1 MPYRT
6 NIDLPASVRD
16 HLPPHA
22 QDIYRAAFNHAF
34 AAHAGDV
41 RQEEIAHRT
50 AWAAVKRF
58 YVKDGDRWVPIE
70 WECVAAVHPIQGIEA
85 DRLTGKRFRMATTS

>member
-6 NIDLPASVRD
+6 NADLPPPVRS

-22 QDIYRAAFNHAF
+22 QDIYREAFNHAF
-34 AAHAGDV
+34 ASHVGDD

-50 AWAAVKRF
+50 AWAAVKRS
-58 YVKDGDRWVPIE
+58 YVKLSDHWVPL
-70 WECVAAVHPIQGIEA
+70 H
-85 DRLTGKRFRMATTS
+85 LSH

>member
-50 AWAAVKRF
+50 AWVAVKRS
-58 YVKDGDRWVPIE
+58 YVKDGDHWIPIE
-70 WECVAAVHPIQGIEA
+70 
-85 DRLTGKRFRMATTS
+85 